1 MEYVQYAK
9 ILLIMLALCLMF
21 FSTYYA
27 ENYAC
32 IIDHFSRSHG
42 MLIEKLINYNISTGV
57 LWRLEYFLYH
67 DQSLLK
73 NYFCLCSCKY
83 YEPLEGYS

>member
-1 MEYVQYAK
+1 MCLSMGVCVC
-9 ILLIMLALCLMF
+9 LLIVF
-21 FSTYYA
+21 FFILS
-27 ENYAC
+27 
-32 IIDHFSRSHG
+32 IDHFSRRHG
-42 MLIEKLINYNISTGV
+42 MLIEKLINYDISTGV
-57 LWRLEYFLYH
+57 LWWLEYFLYH